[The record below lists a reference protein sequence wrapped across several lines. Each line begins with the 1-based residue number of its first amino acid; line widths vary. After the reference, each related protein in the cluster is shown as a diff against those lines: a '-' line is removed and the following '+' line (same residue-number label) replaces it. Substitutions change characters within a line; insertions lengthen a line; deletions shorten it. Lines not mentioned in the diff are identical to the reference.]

1 MTSQCHF
8 VKVTAEGEGEEEK
21 KKEKSLQSRKGGE
34 ILKYIKV
41 F

>member
-21 KKEKSLQSRKGGE
+21 KEKRLRSRKGEE

>member
-21 KKEKSLQSRKGGE
+21 KKRKKST
-34 ILKYIKV
+34 IKKRGRDFKV
-41 F
+41 Y